1 MRRFMCLAFCTVAF
15 WWGVIPPLQASSYLW
30 HPSYADDRDLL
41 HYSVK
46 RTVKIQ
52 SKLNI
57 NSASYDDLITL
68 PGANGRIAL
77 CVMQGRPYKSLH
89 DLNKLTD
96 TLTPNQVVLL
106 QRNWRD
112 YLIF

>member
-1 MRRFMCLAFCTVAF
+1 VRRFNTLLLLTFILFFA
-15 WWGVIPPLQASSYLW
+15 VIPSTDAASYLW

-41 HYSVK
+41 HYGAN

-52 SKLNI
+52 SKVNI
-57 NSASYDDLITL
+57 NAATYDDLITL

-77 CVMQGRPYKSLH
+77 SIIEGRPYKSLH
-89 DLNKLTD
+89 DLNKLND
-96 TLTPNQVVLL
+96 TLSPNQVLLL
-106 QRNWRD
+106 QRNWRG

>member
-1 MRRFMCLAFCTVAF
+1 MRRFSVFCLCTIGFCL
-15 WWGVIPPLQASSYLW
+15 GVIPETDASSYLW
-30 HPSYADDRDLL
+30 HPSYADDRDVL
-41 HYSVK
+41 HYGVN

-57 NSASYDDLITL
+57 NLASYDDLITL

-77 CVMQGRPYKSLH
+77 SVIEGRPYKSLH

-96 TLTPNQVVLL
+96 TLTPNQVYLL

>member
-1 MRRFMCLAFCTVAF
+1 VRRFITLLFLTLMILFVVVPSTDAA
-15 WWGVIPPLQASSYLW
+15 SYLW

-41 HYSVK
+41 HYGEK

-52 SKLNI
+52 SKVNI
-57 NSASYDDLITL
+57 NAASYDDLITL

-77 CVMQGRPYKSLH
+77 SIIEGRPYKSLH
-89 DLNKLTD
+89 DLNKLND
-96 TLTPNQVVLL
+96 TLSPNQVLLL
-106 QRNWRD
+106 QRNWCG

>member
-1 MRRFMCLAFCTVAF
+1 MRRFICLCFCTIGF
-15 WWGVIPPLQASSYLW
+15 YWGVIPETDASSYLW
-30 HPSYADDRDLL
+30 HPNYADDRDLL
-41 HYSVK
+41 HYEVN

-57 NSASYDDLITL
+57 NLASYDDLITL

-77 CVMQGRPYKSLH
+77 SVIEGRPYKSLH

-96 TLTPNQVVLL
+96 TLTPNQVYLL

>member
-1 MRRFMCLAFCTVAF
+1 VRRFIALLFLTLMTLFAVVPSIDA
-15 WWGVIPPLQASSYLW
+15 ASYLW

-41 HYSVK
+41 HYGEI

-52 SKLNI
+52 SKVNI
-57 NSASYDDLITL
+57 NIATYDDLITL

-77 CVMQGRPYKSLH
+77 SIIGGRPYKSLH
-89 DLNKLTD
+89 DLNKLND
-96 TLTPNQVVLL
+96 TLSPNQVLLL
-106 QRNWRD
+106 QRNWRG

>member
-1 MRRFMCLAFCTVAF
+1 MRRFICLGIGTIVFAF
-15 WWGVIPPLQASSYLW
+15 GVIAKTHASSYLW
-30 HPSYADDRDLL
+30 HPSYADERDLL
-41 HYSVK
+41 HYGVK

-57 NSASYDDLITL
+57 NLASYDDLITL

-77 CVMQGRPYKSLH
+77 CVIEGRPYKSLH

-96 TLTPNQVVLL
+96 TLTPNQVYLL